1 MKCFDTPTE
10 YEVINIGTRK
20 QPMPMAFKKARKE
33 GEMIALHPGSNV
45 FVSKDD
51 LVNIYT
57 DKHSLYTARLTGL
70 VFGEKVLEK
79 SKMPEE
85 KLTGSFP
92 LETLSSE
99 TINSIIGIK
108 VFNFKVD
115 QFF

>member
-1 MKCFDTPTE
+1 
-10 YEVINIGTRK
+10 
-20 QPMPMAFKKARKE
+20 MAFKKAPKE
-33 GEMIALHPGSNV
+33 GDMIALHPGSSV

-85 KLTGSFP
+85 KLSESLP

-99 TINSIIGIK
+99 TINSIIGMK
-108 VFNFKVD
+108 VLNF
-115 QFF
+115 QGRSIFLT